1 MARKVPRNPGMRAK
15 TLEELQVW
23 QRALVLAEA
32 LSAVTADQAFNRHAR
47 LREQIDDASDS
58 LVSNIAEG
66 FGQGTDRA
74 FARYL
79 YIARG
84 SANEIGSHMAVA
96 RARKLTSGA
105 VAGNLIEE
113 ARQIGNMISGLI
125 AYLLKSD
132 WKDRY

>member
-1 MARKVPRNPGMRAK
+1 M
-15 TLEELQVW
+15 
-23 QRALVLAEA
+23 
-32 LSAVTADQAFNRHAR
+32 
-47 LREQIDDASDS
+47 DDAADS

-84 SANEIGSHMAVA
+84 SANEIASHLAVA
-96 RARKLTSGA
+96 EVRGL
-105 VAGNLIEE
+105 VAHAAATPLIEE

-125 AYLLKSD
+125 RYLLKSD